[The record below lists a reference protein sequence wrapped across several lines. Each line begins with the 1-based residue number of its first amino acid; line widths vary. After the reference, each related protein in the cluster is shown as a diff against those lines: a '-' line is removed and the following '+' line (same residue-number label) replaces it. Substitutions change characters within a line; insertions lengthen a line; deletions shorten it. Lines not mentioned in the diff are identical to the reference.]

1 MSQGRK
7 ELLEFVRGTT
17 LDEAPRSAAQEHGG
31 LLVLWF
37 VALAGLVGALASLV
51 WGTSAPAPL
60 PTVFLSMAGL
70 AFGALVVRMVVVGY
84 TGYERAVGLRII
96 LRQGGERAYLRG
108 IVSCVALVVGGAL
121 SLVVLGEPEVG
132 SHAADPSAWEQ
143 GVRLAALV
151 VVAIST
157 FAGLLLIIA
166 RYFSVFG
173 TTSIVCTVI
182 GVAALVVV
190 QSVGT
195 GFLHEFE
202 RRVTGVY
209 AHINVTRVYG
219 LSEYRRFEQWLRGLP
234 GVTGASPFV
243 YYVMAMAPEDQDGR
257 REGQVRPAT
266 VLVKG
271 IDPGTG
277 PEVIDIEA
285 HLRRA
290 SGEGV
295 STDALAHSVTLRPVL
310 DRPDLPA
317 VLADIEDP
325 RGADWF
331 ERAQEEWD
339 ASRRGATSRE
349 GDDGWGD
356 DGWSDDAWVD
366 PPVPMAASDAAK
378 VRNEAPED
386 PAIPTMFVGK
396 YLAERLSLQRGD
408 VVRLVDPGGAF
419 DTTAPPRFRKFKVEG
434 VFEAGFQEY
443 DERLVYVHIRELQ
456 AFRFRDSDMVSG
468 VDLRL
473 SDPNDAPEVGAMI
486 REELRGGYQVLEWQ
500 ELNRTLFSS
509 IRQQKNVITIVL
521 SLVIFVAGFNVL
533 SALWTMVVRRTP
545 EVAILMSMG
554 GTPAQIARVFQVTG
568 MTIGLAGAVAG
579 IAFGLVLCWLVQLYG
594 YTLDPQV
601 YFIESLPVEVSP
613 LQILLILVLAL
624 AICFVA
630 TIPPALRAAWQ
641 RPVDGLRYE

>member
-1 MSQGRK
+1 M
-7 ELLEFVRGTT
+7 
-17 LDEAPRSAAQEHGG
+17 
-31 LLVLWF
+31 LWF
-37 VALAGLVGALASLV
+37 VAMAGLVGALASLT
-51 WGTSAPAPL
+51 WGANAPAPL
-60 PTVFLSMAGL
+60 LGVFLALAGL
-70 AFGALVVRMVVVGY
+70 ALGALVLRMVVVGY

-96 LRQGGERAYLRG
+96 LRQGGERAYLRWILFCG
-108 IVSCVALVVGGAL
+108 ALVLGGVLALVALGDPGTSTAAASATNMENAIRL
-121 SLVVLGEPEVG
+121 S
-132 SHAADPSAWEQ
+132 
-143 GVRLAALV
+143 ALV
-151 VVAIST
+151 VVAVST
-157 FAGLLLIIA
+157 FAGLLLVIA

-219 LSEYRRFEQWLRGLP
+219 LSEYRRFERWLRGLP

-257 REGQVRPAT
+257 REGHVRPAT

-271 IDPGTG
+271 IDPATG

-290 SGEGV
+290 SAAGV
-295 STDALAHSVTLRPVL
+295 SPAALKHSVTLRPVL

-331 ERAQEEWD
+331 ERAQAEWD
-339 ASRRGATSRE
+339 ASRAAAPPGAE
-349 GDDGWGD
+349 DPWGD
-356 DGWSDDAWVD
+356 DAWIDPPPSGPPPGSLQDDADGDGDRDGAGV
-366 PPVPMAASDAAK
+366 
-378 VRNEAPED
+378 ED

-396 YLAERLSLQRGD
+396 YLAERLQLRRGD

-419 DTTAPPRFRKFKVEG
+419 DMTAPPRFRKFRVEG

-473 SDPNDAPEVGAMI
+473 SNPNDAPEVGALI
-486 REELRGGYQVLEWQ
+486 RDELRGGYQVLEWQ

>member
-1 MSQGRK
+1 M
-7 ELLEFVRGTT
+7 
-17 LDEAPRSAAQEHGG
+17 
-31 LLVLWF
+31 
-37 VALAGLVGALASLV
+37 ASLKI
-51 WGTSAPAPL
+51 
-60 PTVFLSMAGL
+60 
-70 AFGALVVRMVVVGY
+70 Y
-84 TGYERAVGLRII
+84 KI
-96 LRQGGERAYLRG
+96 
-108 IVSCVALVVGGAL
+108 
-121 SLVVLGEPEVG
+121 
-132 SHAADPSAWEQ
+132 
-143 GVRLAALV
+143 AALP
-151 VVAIST
+151 
-157 FAGLLLIIA
+157 AGDQRA
-166 RYFSVFG
+166 RE
-173 TTSIVCTVI
+173 
-182 GVAALVVV
+182 A
-190 QSVGT
+190 
-195 GFLHEFE
+195 
-202 RRVTGVY
+202 
-209 AHINVTRVYG
+209 
-219 LSEYRRFEQWLRGLP
+219 W
-234 GVTGASPFV
+234 
-243 YYVMAMAPEDQDGR
+243 
-257 REGQVRPAT
+257 
-266 VLVKG
+266 
-271 IDPGTG
+271 IDPATG

-290 SGEGV
+290 SAAGV
-295 STDALAHSVTLRPVL
+295 SPAALKHSVTLRPVL

-331 ERAQEEWD
+331 ERAQAEWD
-339 ASRRGATSRE
+339 ASRAAAPPGAE
-349 GDDGWGD
+349 DPWGD
-356 DGWSDDAWVD
+356 DAWIDPPPSGPPPGSLQDDADGDGDRDGAGV
-366 PPVPMAASDAAK
+366 
-378 VRNEAPED
+378 ED

-396 YLAERLSLQRGD
+396 YLAERLQLRRGD

-419 DTTAPPRFRKFKVEG
+419 DMTAPPRFRKFRVEG

-473 SDPNDAPEVGAMI
+473 SNPNDAPEVGALI
-486 REELRGGYQVLEWQ
+486 RDELRGGYQVLEWQ

>member
-1 MSQGRK
+1 
-7 ELLEFVRGTT
+7 LLEFVRGTT
-17 LDEAPRSAAQEHGG
+17 LDEAPRSAAQQHGG
-31 LLVLWF
+31 LLLLWF
-37 VALAGLVGALASLV
+37 VAMAGFAGALASLT
-51 WGTSAPAPL
+51 WGANAPAPL
-60 PTVFLSMAGL
+60 FGVFLGLAGL
-70 AFGALVVRMVVVGY
+70 ALGGLVLRMVVVGY

-96 LRQGGERAYLRG
+96 LRQGGERAYSRG
-108 IVSCVALVVGGAL
+108 IVFCGVLVVGGAL
-121 SLVVLGEPEVG
+121 ALFALGDG
-132 SHAADPSAWEQ
+132 GASGQ
-143 GVRLAALV
+143 GAGPTVTENVVRLSALV
-151 VVAIST
+151 VVAVCT

-243 YYVMAMAPEDQDGR
+243 YYVMAMAPEDQDGS

-271 IDPGTG
+271 IDPVTG
-277 PEVIDIEA
+277 PEVSDIEA

-290 SGEGV
+290 SGP
-295 STDALAHSVTLRPVL
+295 DASAAALQHSVNLRPVL
-310 DRPDLPA
+310 DRPDLPK
-317 VLADIEDP
+317 VLAEIEDP
-325 RGADWF
+325 RGSDWF
-331 ERAQEEWD
+331 DRAQAEWD
-339 ASRRGATSRE
+339 ASRVNVPDS
-349 GDDGWGD
+349 GDYSWD
-356 DGWSDDAWVD
+356 DDAWTD
-366 PPVPMAASDAAK
+366 PPLAGEAAGHPAGDTK
-378 VRNEAPED
+378 GEEFEAL
-386 PAIPTMFVGK
+386 PTMFVGK
-396 YLAERLSLQRGD
+396 YLAERLQLARGD
-408 VVRLVDPGGAF
+408 VVRLVDPGASF
-419 DTTAPPRFRKFKVEG
+419 DTSAPPRFRKFKVEG

-473 SDPNDAPEVGAMI
+473 SDPNDAAKVGAQI
-486 REELRGGYQVLEWQ
+486 RDELRGGYQVLEWQ

-554 GTPAQIARVFQVTG
+554 ATPAQIARVFQVTG